1 MGLRSNVTQLSIL
14 LFLFSILTV
23 SNCKKEA
30 FKVAPTVTIGAI
42 ADITSL
48 SATASGSVAADGGA
62 AVTARGICWSATNQ
76 TPTTADGN
84 VANGTG
90 LGNFTGSLGGL
101 SPGTTY
107 YVSTYATN
115 SIGIAYSIASIFK
128 TLALAPVITTTDLSN
143 ITTTTATCGG
153 NISNDGGSPVT
164 SRGVCWSTN
173 QNPTI
178 ADSKTSDGIG
188 IGSFTSSITN
198 LVSGAI
204 YYFRAYATNSINTT
218 YGNQVTTAT
227 KEENIVFEIS
237 PFNSA
242 GNVDIKSDVVPFT
255 VKVLS
260 KIPPTGITYSVKM
273 TQTDNSQIVF
283 KLDTTTVNNNV
294 VLQLGKF
301 GISKSYNIAIDA
313 TSKANKT
320 NTASK
325 TLTAKRNRVYK
336 NYLRP
341 SYELSNY
348 DEWIDY
354 DDMYKSLGVNEKPDI
369 FMTAEVCQL
378 DYDGDGLE
386 DIFCGDIDSLWS
398 FPHPQKIYRNMGG
411 KYLKQNMKIPITYGN
426 KLLVG
431 DFNNDSIPDI
441 FSLSAN
447 DPPQGESFESYWQN
461 CNLLL
466 NDRNNMFQKKPM
478 PNVKGF
484 YYAGCSGD
492 IDNDGDLDIIVFGG
506 IRNFILWNDGKGN
519 FTQEDYFG
527 EVSIDYAELI
537 DINNDGFLDLV
548 ISRVNHYTNQIHTIE
563 VLWGNGKGFDATS
576 CTKTDDINTGYAMDL
591 DFVDIDND
599 KIYEILYASDSDKG
613 WKLNLYKLDD
623 KLKTLTDVTQK
634 YIPENTRKSNDDAAK
649 YFRVQDINKNGKIDI
664 FSTDKHSNIR
674 WEQGS
679 DGIFWRK

>member
-1 MGLRSNVTQLSIL
+1 LCTLIFH
-14 LFLFSILTV
+14 FLCICNFCLH
-23 SNCKKEA
+23 A
-30 FKVAPTVTIGAI
+30 
-42 ADITSL
+42 
-48 SATASGSVAADGGA
+48 SA
-62 AVTARGICWSATNQ
+62 TARGICWSASNQ
-76 TPTTADGN
+76 TPTTSDGN
-84 VANGTG
+84 VANGSG
-90 LGNFTGSLGGL
+90 LGSFTSSLGGL

-107 YVSTYATN
+107 YLTAYATN
-115 SIGIAYSIASIFK
+115 SIGVAYSTASTFK
-128 TLALAPVITTTDLSN
+128 TLALAPTITTADLSN
-143 ITTTTATCGG
+143 IATTTASSGG
-153 NISNDGGSPVT
+153 TIPNDGGSPVIA
-164 SRGVCWSTN
+164 RGVCWSTN
-173 QNPTI
+173 QNPSI
-178 ADSKTSDGIG
+178 ADSKTSDGTG
-188 IGSFTSSITN
+188 IGSFTSSMTN
-198 LVSGAI
+198 LIPGAT
-204 YYFRAYATNSINTT
+204 YYFRAYATNSVGTT
-218 YGNQVTTAT
+218 YGSQMTAVT
-227 KEENIVFEIS
+227 KEENIVFEVS
-237 PFNSA
+237 PYNGTAS
-242 GNVDIKSDVVPFT
+242 VDIKSDVVPFT
-255 VKVLS
+255 IKVLS
-260 KIPPTGITYSVKM
+260 KIPPAGITYSVKM
-273 TQTDNSQIVF
+273 TQTDNIQVVY
-283 KLDTTTVNNNV
+283 KLDTTTANNNV
-294 VLQLGKF
+294 VMQLGKF
-301 GISKSYNIAIDA
+301 GISKSYSIAIDA

-354 DDMYKSLGVNEKPDI
+354 KDIYKSPGVMAMPNTL
-369 FMTAEVCQL
+369 FVAEACQL

-386 DIFCGDIDSLWS
+386 DIFSGDIDSMMHYA
-398 FPHPQKIYRNMGG
+398 HPQILYRNLGG
-411 KYLKQNMKIPITYGN
+411 EYLKQNIKIPQIYAA

-431 DFNNDSIPDI
+431 DFNNDSIPDV
-441 FSLSAN
+441 FALGAV
-447 DPPQGESFESYWQN
+447 DAPPGESFESYWQN

-492 IDNDGDLDIIVFGG
+492 IDNDGDLDIIAFGG

-576 CTKTDDINTGYAMDL
+576 CTKTGDITTGYAMDL

-634 YIPENTRKSNDDAAK
+634 YIPENIRKSNDDIAK
-649 YFRVQDINKNGKIDI
+649 YFRVQDIDKNGKMDI

-674 WEQGS
+674 WEHGS
-679 DGIFWRK
+679 DGVFRRK